1 MSFNDDDRK
10 ARRVARPRVSRRR
23 VLAAGSGGLTGL
35 ISGGRNRSTAVAQ
48 DATPAAELMG
58 AAPLPLTGERLAAFE
73 AYVATMLDEVGIPGA
88 TVAVVQDG
96 AVVFLQ
102 GFGVREL
109 GRPEPVTGDT
119 MLRIGS
125 VTKSFS
131 ALLAAT
137 LVDAGRLTWETRL
150 VDLLPT
156 FALVDPELTSRLT
169 IANAFC
175 ACTGLPRRDL
185 EFQFRAQDLTP
196 ELVIESMTR
205 LPLTAPFGEKF
216 QYNNQMVAAGG
227 FAAAVADG
235 GSLSDLGHAYAIA
248 LRERVLNPIGMERTT
263 LSLDEVVAGND
274 YAAPHAADITG
285 TLHPMPLMEDDD
297 WIVPVVPTGGLWS
310 SAREVA
316 RYVQTELN
324 RGVSPDGVRVVSAEN
339 LERTWQAG
347 VPIGLPGGLPE
358 LVGIY
363 GHYGLGWWVGAYG
376 GQRVVWHSGFTL
388 GFSSLVTL
396 LPEADLGVV
405 VLTNASGVAGEMNH
419 ALTFRLFELVF
430 DQPESFDA
438 KFRSFLAA
446 RRLAPP
452 VDLGQVDPAAV
463 TPFLGRHENAEL
475 GELTVA
481 LRAGTLLMTA
491 GGFRSE
497 LRPLPADGA
506 SPTAY
511 VPVDSPFGN
520 GLAPMVIGLQ
530 TGDDG
535 RPQVTL
541 TIHDDDG
548 NDLIYLYE
556 PVEIDATPVP

>member
-1 MSFNDDDRK
+1 MNRK
-10 ARRVARPRVSRRR
+10 RGDTGSRRNTGPRVSRRR
-23 VLAAGSGGLTGL
+23 MVTVGGVGLAALDSGGFGEVT
-35 ISGGRNRSTAVAQ
+35 VAQ
-48 DATPAAELMG
+48 EDTPTADLG
-58 AAPLPLTGERLAAFE
+58 AVTPLPLTGKRLSDFE

-88 TVAVVQDG
+88 AVAVVQDG
-96 AVVFLQ
+96 AVAFLQ
-102 GFGVREL
+102 GFGVREF
-109 GRPEPVTGDT
+109 GRPEPVTGDM

-137 LVDAGRLTWETRL
+137 LVDAGRLTWETLL
-150 VDLLPT
+150 VDLLPS

-169 IANAFC
+169 VADAFC

-185 EFQFRAQDLTP
+185 EFQFRAQELTP
-196 ELVIESMTR
+196 ELVIESMAR
-205 LPLTAPFGEKF
+205 LPLTAPFGERF
-216 QYNNQMVAAGG
+216 QYNNQLVASGG

-235 GSLSDLGHAYAIA
+235 GSPSDLGHAYAIA

-274 YAAPHAADITG
+274 YATPHAADITG
-285 TLHPMPLMEDDD
+285 SLHPMPLLEDDD

-339 LERTWQAG
+339 LGRTWQPG
-347 VPIGLPGGLPE
+347 VPIGLPGGLLE

-363 GHYGLGWWVGAYG
+363 GPYGLGWWVGAYG

-396 LPEADLGVV
+396 LPEAELGVV
-405 VLTNASGVAGEMNH
+405 VLTNGSGLAGEMNH
-419 ALTFRLFELVF
+419 AVTFRLLELAF
-430 DQPESFDA
+430 DQPESFA
-438 KFRSFLAA
+438 TKFRSFLAGQ
-446 RRLAPP
+446 RSAPP
-452 VDLGQVDPAAV
+452 AELGQVDAAEV
-463 TPFLGRHENAEL
+463 TSFLGRYENADV
-475 GELTVA
+475 GELTLA

-497 LRPLPADGA
+497 LRPRLDDGA
-506 SPTAY
+506 PGTAY
-511 VPVDSPFGN
+511 IPVDSPFGS
-520 GLAPMVIGLQ
+520 GLVPMTIDLQ

-535 RPQVTL
+535 RLEVTL
-541 TIHDDDG
+541 TVHDDDG
-548 NDLIYLYE
+548 NDLVYRYE
-556 PVEIDATPVP
+556 PVGATATPAP